1 MKMPVRTL
9 GAAWLGLCLSMAA
22 AHASVLITGTR
33 VVFPAQDGEVTV
45 RLTNDGGHPAL
56 VESWIDAGDAQSTP
70 DKADTPFLV
79 TPPLFRMEAHRDQ
92 SLRILFTPGRQ
103 PLPGDRESL
112 FWLNVLEVPPRPANG
127 AAGANYLQLAIRS
140 RLKLFYRPA
149 GLAADPAKAPDT
161 LEFKAVHDAHGYA
174 LVVHNPTPY
183 HVTITKLEV
192 TAAGKPFAGQPGMV
206 APLSDLNVPLPGLTI
221 APAGGS
227 LVQYVCINDFGASVA
242 LQKPLVPQ

>member
-9 GAAWLGLCLSMAA
+9 GAAWLGLCLSMAT

-45 RLTNDGGHPAL
+45 RLTNDGSHPAL

-103 PLPGDRESL
+103 ALPGDRESL
-112 FWLNVLEVPPRPANG
+112 FWLNVLEVPPKPSNG

-149 GLAADPAKAPDT
+149 NLGGDPAKAPDT
-161 LEFKAVHDAHGYA
+161 LQFQTVHDANGYA
-174 LVVHNPTPY
+174 LVVHNPSPY
-183 HVTITKLEV
+183 HVTITKLDV
-192 TAAGKPFAGQPGMV
+192 TAAGMPFAGQPAIV
-206 APLSDLNVPLPGLTI
+206 AFLSDLKVRLPGLATT
-221 APAGGS
+221 PNAGS
-227 LVQYVCINDFGASVA
+227 KVQYVCIDDFGAAVNF
-242 LQKPLVPQ
+242 QKPLMPQ